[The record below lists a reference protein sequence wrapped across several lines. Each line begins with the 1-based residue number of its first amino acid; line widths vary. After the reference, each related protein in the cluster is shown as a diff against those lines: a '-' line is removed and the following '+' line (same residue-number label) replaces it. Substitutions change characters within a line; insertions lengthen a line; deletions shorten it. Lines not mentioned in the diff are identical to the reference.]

1 MFNPIIK
8 HISQAFEGL
17 PDYRKASNGTK
28 YQVSDAAKS
37 AFSVFF
43 MQSPSFLAQQQE
55 MKRKRGRSNV
65 ESLFGAH
72 EPPSDNQIR
81 NILDPIAPQKISG
94 VFWEIYE
101 ILQQTGVLSSYRDI
115 NDTLLCGIDGTQYF
129 SSYEIGCVH
138 CQQKEKV
145 GKVLYSHSVIAP
157 VLVAPGCEQ
166 VISLEPEF
174 IWPQDGREKQD
185 CEQNALK
192 RWIERNAARF
202 APFSLTLL
210 ADDLHSRQPTCEL
223 CLAHKLNFVFVCK
236 PDSHP
241 TLYEEIALLAQID
254 AIASLV
260 VRRWNGH
267 FHEVDTYRYAS
278 ALPLRVGDD
287 ALRIQWCELTTVHE
301 KTGAILYRNSF
312 LTNFALTDK
321 TVVATVRAG
330 RARWKSENENH
341 QTLKQ
346 HGYHLEHNFGHG
358 SRYLSMILLTLN
370 LLAFLSHTLLDLT
383 DPLYRQIRQAL
394 HSRQT
399 FFNDLRALTRYL
411 SFDSWSHLL
420 TFMAQQLELDIPPH
434 PA

>member
-1 MFNPIIK
+1 MFNKIIEQ
-8 HISQAFEGL
+8 INQAFEGL
-17 PDYRKASNGTK
+17 PDHRKTSNGKK

-72 EPPSDNQIR
+72 ETPSDNQIR
-81 NILDPIAPQKISG
+81 NILDPIAPQAISG
-94 VFWEIYE
+94 VFWEIY
-101 ILQQTGVLSSYRDI
+101 QTLNQTSVLDSYRDL

-129 SSYEIGCVH
+129 SSYELCCAH
-138 CQQKEKV
+138 CQQKAKG
-145 GKVLYSHSVIAP
+145 GKVLYSHSVLAP
-157 VLVAPGCEQ
+157 VLVKPDREA

-174 IWPQDGREKQD
+174 IWPQDGSEKQD

-192 RWIERNAARF
+192 RWMLRNAVRF

-223 CLAHKLNFVFVCK
+223 CLAHKLNFIFVCK

-241 TLYEEIALLAQID
+241 ALYEEIALLARID
-254 AIASLV
+254 AIARVV
-260 VRRWNGH
+260 VRRWNER

-278 ALPLRVGDD
+278 TLPLRTGDD
-287 ALRIQWCELTTVHE
+287 ALGVQWCELTTVHE
-301 KTGAILYRNSF
+301 KTGEILYQNSF
-312 LTNFALTDK
+312 ITNFAITDQ

-341 QTLKQ
+341 RTLKQ

-358 SRYLSMILLTLN
+358 SHYLSMILLILN

-383 DPLYRQIRQAL
+383 DQLYRQIRQAL

-411 SFDSWSHLL
+411 DFESWSHLL
-420 TFMAQQLELDIPPH
+420 TFMAQQLELDLPPH
-434 PA
+434 PS

>member
-1 MFNPIIK
+1 MFNEIIE
-8 HISQAFEGL
+8 HISQTFEGL

-28 YQVSDAAKS
+28 YRVSDAAKS

-43 MQSPSFLAQQQE
+43 MQAPSFLAQQQE

-72 EPPSDNQIR
+72 ETPSDNQIR
-81 NILDPIAPQKISG
+81 NILDPIGPQAISG
-94 VFWEIYE
+94 VFWTIY
-101 ILQQTGVLSSYRDI
+101 QTLHQTSVLDSYRDL

-129 SSYEIGCVH
+129 SSYELCCAH
-138 CQQKEKV
+138 CQQQAKGE
-145 GKVLYSHSVIAP
+145 KVLYSHSVMAP
-157 VLVAPGCEQ
+157 VLVKPDCEA

-174 IWPQDGREKQD
+174 IWPQDGSEKQD

-192 RWIERNAARF
+192 RWILRNAVRF

-223 CLAHKLNFVFVCK
+223 CLAHKLNFIFVCK

-241 TLYEEIALLAQID
+241 ALYEEIALLARID
-254 AIASLV
+254 AISSLV
-260 VRRWNGH
+260 VRRWNGRI
-267 FHEVDTYRYAS
+267 HEVDTYRYAS
-278 ALPLRVGDD
+278 ALPLRTGDD
-287 ALRIQWCELTTVHE
+287 ALRVHWCELTTLDE
-301 KTGAILYRNSF
+301 KTGKTLYRNSF
-312 LTNFALTDK
+312 ITNFAITDQ

-341 QTLKQ
+341 RTLKQ
-346 HGYHLEHNFGHG
+346 QGYHLEHNFGHG
-358 SRYLSMILLTLN
+358 AHYLSMILLILN
-370 LLAFLSHTLLDLT
+370 LLAFLAHTLLDLT
-383 DPLYRQIRQAL
+383 DQLYRQIRQAL

-411 SFDSWSHLL
+411 DFRSWSHLL

-434 PA
+434 PS